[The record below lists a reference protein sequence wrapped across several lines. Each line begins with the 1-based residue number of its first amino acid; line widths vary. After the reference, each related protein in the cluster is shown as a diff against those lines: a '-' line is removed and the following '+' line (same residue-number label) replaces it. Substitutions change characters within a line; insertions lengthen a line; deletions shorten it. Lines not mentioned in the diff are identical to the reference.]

1 MRVRWAGLAL
11 ALVLVGLAAGY
22 GAGALLRAEPTT
34 FAEARPVHAV
44 SPSIP
49 VMPTAPFAPDIDYP
63 ALGPDLQ
70 YREHR
75 LGDPP
80 YQWAYDAPRGW
91 TSTTTDSPDELRWR
105 PADEPTVGGFSMR
118 VKLVTERKTP
128 EEMVAQKLDVVRS
141 IYEDV
146 EVLGETADQL
156 GFTYREPDENT
167 QRFDMFQWFV
177 APGGTEADFEM
188 SVAGR
193 GVDQSGMQDLLEHV
207 AASVRKVPS

>member
-11 ALVLVGLAAGY
+11 ALALVGLAAGY
-22 GAGALLRAEPTT
+22 GVGALLRAEPRT
-34 FAEARPVHAV
+34 FAQARPVPAV

-63 ALGPDLQ
+63 ALGTDLQ

-91 TSTTTDSPDELRWR
+91 IPTTTDSPDELRWR
-105 PADEPTVGGFSMR
+105 PAGEPTVGGFSMR

-128 EEMVAQKLDVVRS
+128 EAMVAQKLDVVRK
-141 IYEDV
+141 IYDDV
-146 EVLGETADQL
+146 QVLAQTSDQL
-156 GFTYREPDENT
+156 SFTYREPTENT
-167 QRFDMFQWFV
+167 KRFDMFQWFQ
-177 APGGTEADFEM
+177 APGSSEADFEM

-193 GVDQSGMQDLLEHV
+193 SVDQAGMEDLLQQV
-207 AASVRKVPS
+207 AASVRKVS